1 MNLKLLR
8 TVLLLII
15 TSLGCNTNS
24 VEDTVLQIG
33 GYKLTTTEL
42 ELKRQNDRYKPLG
55 KQELEDRLIEEGCI
69 LAFALDNKYDTIT
82 TLNKLLEYASKSF
95 AARVDGFVW
104 NARITAPLQTV
115 ELRLLNKERDNCYP
129 TIPTLI

>member
-104 NARITAPLQTV
+104 NK
-115 ELRLLNKERDNCYP
+115 N
-129 TIPTLI
+129 